1 VGRVWSF
8 RDVTERTQAEQ
19 ALRQTEKLAAM
30 GSLLAGVAH
39 ELNNPLSVILG
50 QAELLRRTA
59 GSGPL
64 AQKADQIAQAAGRCA
79 SIVGN
84 FLALARQRP
93 PERRRV
99 ALNEVVREALDIVA
113 YPLRMDGVDVVVDL
127 DTELPI
133 LVGDPH
139 QLHQV
144 VLNLVT
150 NAQDAMR
157 GMDGPK
163 MMVVSTS
170 FERAT
175 RRLRLEVSDTGP
187 GIPPAIRPR
196 LFEPFFTTKPQGQG
210 TGLGLSLCQGIVE
223 NHGGTIEAES
233 EEGKGAL
240 FRVLL
245 PLELQRDTE
254 LELVAGA
261 EQRKG
266 GKILVVDDEAH
277 VAGVLAEML
286 AVDGHRI
293 DVAQN
298 GALALDRLRQASYD
312 LVLSD
317 IRMPELDG
325 LGLYQ
330 EVRRLHPEMSRRFVF
345 LTGDRLSAET
355 GKFLAS
361 AGAPSLAKP
370 FHLDEVL
377 SVVRRM
383 LQAR

>member
-1 VGRVWSF
+1 
-8 RDVTERTQAEQ
+8 
-19 ALRQTEKLAAM
+19 M
-30 GSLLAGVAH
+30 M
-39 ELNNPLSVILG
+39 
-50 QAELLRRTA
+50 RRTA
-59 GSGPL
+59 ASGPL

-93 PERRRV
+93 AERRRV
-99 ALNEVVREALDIVA
+99 ALNEVVRGVVDIVT
-113 YPLRMDGVDVVVDL
+113 YPLRMDGVDVVLDL
-127 DTELPI
+127 DPELPI

-144 VLNLVT
+144 VLNLIT

-157 GMDGPK
+157 GRDGPR
-163 MMVVSTS
+163 MMVVATS
-170 FERAT
+170 FAPVSERVS
-175 RRLRLEVSDTGP
+175 LEVSDTGP
-187 GIPPAIRPR
+187 GIRDEVRSR
-196 LFEPFFTTKPQGQG
+196 LFEPFFTTKPPGQG

-223 NHGGTIEAES
+223 NHGGTIQAES

-240 FRVLL
+240 FRVEL
-245 PLELQRDTE
+245 PLELRRDAE
-254 LELVAGA
+254 PEAGGSA
-261 EQRKG
+261 ESRQKG
-266 GKILVVDDEAH
+266 GKILVVDDEAN

-293 DVAQN
+293 DVAPN
-298 GALALDRLRQASYD
+298 GALALDRLRQGSYD

-330 EVRRLHPEMSRRFVF
+330 EVRRLHPEMARRFVF
-345 LTGDRLSAET
+345 LTGDRLSSET
-355 GKFLAS
+355 GRFLAT
-361 AGAPSLAKP
+361 AGAPSLGKP

-383 LQAR
+383 LQTR

>member
-1 VGRVWSF
+1 V
-8 RDVTERTQAEQ
+8 
-19 ALRQTEKLAAM
+19 
-30 GSLLAGVAH
+30 
-39 ELNNPLSVILG
+39 
-50 QAELLRRTA
+50 
-59 GSGPL
+59 
-64 AQKADQIAQAAGRCA
+64 
-79 SIVGN
+79 
-84 FLALARQRP
+84 
-93 PERRRV
+93 
-99 ALNEVVREALDIVA
+99 
-113 YPLRMDGVDVVVDL
+113 
-127 DTELPI
+127 
-133 LVGDPH
+133 
-139 QLHQV
+139 
-144 VLNLVT
+144 
-150 NAQDAMR
+150 
-157 GMDGPK
+157 
-163 MMVVSTS
+163 
-170 FERAT
+170 
-175 RRLRLEVSDTGP
+175 
-187 GIPPAIRPR
+187 RPR
-196 LFEPFFTTKPQGQG
+196 LFEPFFTTKPHGQG
-210 TGLGLSLCQGIVE
+210 TGLGLSLCQGVVE

-240 FRVLL
+240 FRVEL
-245 PLELQRDTE
+245 PLELRRDEPTQP
-254 LELVAGA
+254 AGPD
-261 EQRKG
+261 QRKG

-298 GALALDRLRQASYD
+298 GALALDRLRQGAYD

-355 GKFLAS
+355 GRFLAT